1 MHNESDSSKGG
12 IQASSSS
19 ETPELFLKYI
29 MSSAT
34 ETDMS
39 LLRLTLSNKETLH
52 DLGVSSIMLRDNST
66 DGFSLLLL
74 VSLWVDFGS

>member
-1 MHNESDSSKGG
+1 MHNESDSSKEG

-29 MSSAT
+29 MSSAI

-39 LLRLTLSNKETLH
+39 LLRLTLSNKQTLH